1 MERTILDS
9 AQREVLDVMSCLQTE
24 DDLHELKTVLVR
36 FLNER
41 LQKELDT
48 LWEDGTIDEE
58 KMRQWRTTHF
68 RTPYKQKQ

>member
-1 MERTILDS
+1 MKTTVLNS

-24 DDLHELKTVLVR
+24 DDLRELKTVLVR

-48 LWEDGTIDEE
+48 LWENGTIDDE
-58 KMRQWRTTHF
+58 KMCQWRTTHF
-68 RTPYKQKQ
+68 RTPYKQ